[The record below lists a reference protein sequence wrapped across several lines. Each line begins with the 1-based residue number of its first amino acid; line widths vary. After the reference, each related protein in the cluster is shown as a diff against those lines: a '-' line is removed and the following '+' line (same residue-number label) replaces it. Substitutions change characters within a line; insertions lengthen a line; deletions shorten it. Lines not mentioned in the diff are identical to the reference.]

1 VAGDSF
7 EWGSRAMKGQHLVLR
22 RVGVL
27 FGRFDNCVRVFA
39 LGHRAKPT
47 LHGFI
52 AWLEQQNP
60 NDVYP

>member
-1 VAGDSF
+1 
-7 EWGSRAMKGQHLVLR
+7 MKGQHLVLR